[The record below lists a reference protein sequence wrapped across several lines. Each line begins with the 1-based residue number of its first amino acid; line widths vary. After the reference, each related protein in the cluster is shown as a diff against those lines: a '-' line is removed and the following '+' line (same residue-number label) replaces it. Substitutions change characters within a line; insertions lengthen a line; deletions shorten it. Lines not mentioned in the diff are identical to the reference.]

1 MEDVAKFYLQLRK
14 HKNKFDRFG
23 CINISNLWINK
34 RNAIIGLK
42 EKEIWKCSH
51 NVWHHGQILYAV
63 IRRKEMNIIVK
74 MGEGF
79 EQKIYKTRKYKWPL
93 NTLMISNPINISK
106 TRSKVIAFK
115 DSVSLTN
122 TSIIDNTVETLSPLT
137 DRPD

>member
-1 MEDVAKFYLQLRK
+1 
-14 HKNKFDRFG
+14 
-23 CINISNLWINK
+23 
-34 RNAIIGLK
+34 
-42 EKEIWKCSH
+42 
-51 NVWHHGQILYAV
+51 
-63 IRRKEMNIIVK
+63 MNIIVK

-93 NTLMISNPINISK
+93 NTLMIPNPINISK
-106 TRSKVIAFK
+106 TRSKVIAFQ